1 VQSMPPNLLYGV
13 YPHGGVPPGD
23 DQPIGVTVAG
33 AVRCRGSG
41 EDLRRDGLL
50 ARLGHLLDV
59 EQWGY
64 VGVTPGENWAFTI
77 GREVRRFRAVTDV
90 TDYLGRRSPRTPATA
105 RPAPPFPTTPLSPA
119 TSGARCSWFTAT
131 TTTRAG
137 MSPRCPAAR
146 QRRRARRR
154 RHRAPLRRRRAGLHL
169 LPATAVAQLVAGS
182 TSVGQAP
189 KASSKCDARL
199 TSSELTVPSVPSRDA
214 CDRRGN
220 AGEGR
225 RRAAVHRRRCGAPGD
240 PRGRGDGDR
249 AREPVLPLLLCT
261 SDARQRRAASSVNYR
276 CCLSATPRGYG
287 AAGVARSRPL
297 TRYFPTFVAAA
308 AAWRDWLA

>member
-1 VQSMPPNLLYGV
+1 VVQAVWDLFAASDRWPVFDELDRYLDRTHQVVGVGDLVQSMPPNLLYGV

-105 RPAPPFPTTPLSPA
+105 RPAPPFPTTP
-119 TSGARCSWFTAT
+119 
-131 TTTRAG
+131 AG
-137 MSPRCPAAR
+137 FQNAAHAAD
-146 QRRRARRR
+146 QR
-154 RHRAPLRRRRAGLHL
+154 
-169 LPATAVAQLVAGS
+169 
-182 TSVGQAP
+182 
-189 KASSKCDARL
+189 
-199 TSSELTVPSVPSRDA
+199 
-214 CDRRGN
+214 
-220 AGEGR
+220 
-225 RRAAVHRRRCGAPGD
+225 
-240 PRGRGDGDR
+240 
-249 AREPVLPLLLCT
+249 
-261 SDARQRRAASSVNYR
+261 
-276 CCLSATPRGYG
+276 
-287 AAGVARSRPL
+287 
-297 TRYFPTFVAAA
+297 
-308 AAWRDWLA
+308 